1 MVAVTA
7 LNVEKRA
14 KSGTGPARET
24 RRLGRIPG
32 ILYGTKLEPL
42 MISVDEKS
50 LLKEVSDPHYHTK
63 LYDLNID
70 NKNHRAL
77 IRQVQLNPVTDR
89 PLHIDFLRVDASSRL
104 VVDIPLKFIN
114 SDKSPG
120 IKRGGVLNIVYH
132 ELQLSCPANEMPEN
146 ITIDLTGLEVGH
158 SIHLNAIELPKGTHV
173 AHAGRDYTLATI
185 VAPSGLKSEETTE
198 EAPTDTAA
206 PETPESK

>member
-14 KSGTGPARET
+14 KAGTGPARET

-32 ILYGTKLEPL
+32 ILYGTKVEPL

-50 LLKEVSDPHYHTK
+50 ILKEVNDPHHHTK
-63 LYDLNID
+63 LYDLMID
-70 NKNHRAL
+70 NKNQRAL
-77 IRQVQLNPVTDR
+77 IRQIQLDPVTDQ
-89 PLHIDFLRVDASSRL
+89 PVHIDFLRVDASSRII
-104 VVDIPLKFIN
+104 VDIPLKFIN
-114 SDKSPG
+114 AEKSPG

-132 ELQLSCPANEMPEN
+132 DLQLSCPANDMPEN

-158 SIHLNAIELPKGTHV
+158 SIHLNSIELPKGTQI

-185 VAPSGLKSEETTE
+185 VAPSGLKSEEKAE
-198 EAPTDTAA
+198 EAATEASASEST
-206 PETPESK
+206 ESK